1 MRTRIALAAAIAA
14 ALITIMTTT
23 SLTLVST
30 AGSATTGPVTT
41 GSATTAPAATGSA
54 TTGPVA
60 TGSTT
65 SAKPATRV
73 AGGGAGSGL
82 STAAELSMSNALHAV
97 DEETPASVAASD
109 APTTT
114 APTTTPT
121 TAAPATTA
129 APLTTPPRA
138 PAATSA
144 STAPVSTPATPPPV
158 TDATSTATRDWQCI
172 RVHESGDQYNSPAA
186 PSGAYGILA
195 VTWHSF
201 GMSGWPYQAP
211 ASEQDAVALELY
223 HRYGWAPWGTRFV
236 CGL

>member
-1 MRTRIALAAAIAA
+1 MRTRIALTAAMAA

-30 AGSATTGPVTT
+30 AGSATTGPLV
-41 GSATTAPAATGSA
+41 
-54 TTGPVA
+54 

-65 SAKPATRV
+65 SAKPAAPV
-73 AGGGAGSGL
+73 NGGRTGSSL
-82 STAAELSMSNALHAV
+82 STAAELSMSNALQAV
-97 DEETPASVAASD
+97 DEAGTTAGSGASASTSA

-114 APTTTPT
+114 ST
-121 TAAPATTA
+121 TAAPVTTSTTA
-129 APLTTPPRA
+129 VPTVSNPPTTAPASTATVNA
-138 PAATSA
+138 PAA
-144 STAPVSTPATPPPV
+144 PPPV
-158 TDATSTATRDWQCI
+158 TDATSTATSDWECI
-172 RVHESGDQYNSPAA
+172 RLHESGDRYNSPAA

-211 ASEQDAVALELY
+211 APAQDAVALELY